1 MATSWLIG
9 MLILDARLKKNALRK
24 QLTLDAHS
32 ETPPDLTDRDAGLLV
47 CLFIYNLLVCTTLCK
62 GAKVCQDL
70 KPRPALQSEDLWDY
84 AEKTLE
90 VKNVLFAYNIVT
102 QWKYKV
108 PVKSENWDY
117 KLSEESH
124 NLTEASQFSGY
135 EPVKFRRRGL

>member
-32 ETPPDLTDRDAGLLV
+32 ETPPDLTDRDAGL
-47 CLFIYNLLVCTTLCK
+47 
-62 GAKVCQDL
+62 
-70 KPRPALQSEDLWDY
+70 SEALWDY
-84 AEKTLE
+84 AGKTLE

-117 KLSEESH
+117 KLIEETVGDISQMAWTLK
-124 NLTEASQFSGY
+124 NLTSFTEATPPFWIQITPFRVGKTFLRLNVESGTTA
-135 EPVKFRRRGL
+135 EV